1 MSKIAILGDTHF
13 GARGDSLL
21 FHEAYRKFYEEIFF
35 PYLVEHNIKQVVQL
49 GDIFDKK
56 KGVNFLTLYKAKEY
70 FFDRLE
76 DLDIEMI
83 VLAGNHDT
91 YFRHSNEVNAPRLLL
106 KEYRGIRVVDEPEV
120 LSVGD
125 IEAVVLPWICK
136 DNEKEVKRLLES
148 VNTKVLFGHLELT
161 GFCMYKGI
169 PNAHGADP
177 KIFDKFDMVFTGHFH
192 HRSSSGNIHYLG
204 TPYELTWM
212 DYNDPRGF
220 HIFDTNSMDLTF
232 IENPYKMFHKVA
244 FDDEGKDLETILDI
258 DTKCFLDAY
267 VQVVVVKKT
276 NPYYLDMFIKHLE
289 QSGAADVKVSENALS
304 LELNDEQVIDVED
317 TLSIL
322 KEAVDSIDTS
332 VPKDN
337 LSQFMVKLYTEAK
350 QIEV

>member
-1 MSKIAILGDTHF
+1 M
-13 GARGDSLL
+13 
-21 FHEAYRKFYEEIFF
+21 
-35 PYLVEHNIKQVVQL
+35 V
-49 GDIFDKK
+49 
-56 KGVNFLTLYKAKEY
+56 
-70 FFDRLE
+70 
-76 DLDIEMI
+76 

-120 LSVGD
+120 LRVGG

-136 DNEKEVKRLLES
+136 DNEKDVKDLLDR

-192 HRSSSGNIHYLG
+192 HRSNSGNIHYLG

-220 HIFDTNSMDLTF
+220 HIFDTKTMDLTF
-232 IENPYKMFHKVA
+232 VENPYKMFHKIA
-244 FDDEGKDLETILDI
+244 FDDEGKDLDTLLSI
-258 DTKCFLDAY
+258 DTSGFKDAY

-276 NPYYLDMFIKHLE
+276 NPYYLDMFVKHLE

-304 LELNDEQVIDVED
+304 LELNDDQVIDVED

-322 KEAVDSIDTS
+322 KDAVDSIDTS